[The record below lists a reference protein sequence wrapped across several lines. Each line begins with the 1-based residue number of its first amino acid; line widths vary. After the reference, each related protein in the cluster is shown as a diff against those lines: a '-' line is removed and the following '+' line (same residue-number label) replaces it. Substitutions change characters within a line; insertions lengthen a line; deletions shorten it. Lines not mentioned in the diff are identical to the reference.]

1 MNVKVEAVDQHKV
14 SVAIEVPAEVVQK
27 GFRQAVSRIA
37 NQVRI
42 PGFRKGKANR
52 KILEMHFGKEAVAGE
67 ARDIVINDA
76 LNQALTEQ
84 KLVPVTSPE
93 VKEDKFS
100 ETEGAA
106 FTATF
111 VKEPEVTLG
120 EYKGLEAVHTHP
132 EISDDMVMG
141 QLQQAAAANARLEK
155 AEDGAVLKKG
165 DYAIID
171 FKGTVDG
178 EAFEGGEGK
187 TYPLEIGSQS
197 FIPGFEDQLEGHKA
211 GDDVTVK
218 VKFPESYFVKELAGK
233 DAEFAVH
240 INDVKRKVLPPLDDT
255 FAKSVSQYET
265 LEDLKNSLKE
275 RMQLQAFQQAEEAF
289 HQALIGQA
297 VNNAKV
303 DIPQEM
309 VDQRVD
315 EIVEQIKL
323 NLEAQEQDFG
333 SYLKAVGKTEEEF
346 RKDYE
351 KTAEA
356 EVREGL
362 VLTAI
367 ANEENLDVSNQD
379 LNMEIYSMARQFNA
393 EPKDVVKILRDEGR
407 VGMLYNS
414 VRRKKAA
421 AFIYGAAKKAEA
433 DKAAAEEVKEE
444 VKVAE
449 VKAEEA
455 KAEDVKAEAKEEK
468 PAAKKPAAKKIAA
481 KKPAAKKTTA
491 KKTAAKA
498 ADAKEEKPAAK
509 KPAVKKTTAKKTTAK
524 KTAAKKAEEKPAEE

>member
-14 SVAIEVPAEVVQK
+14 SLTIEVPAEAVQK
-27 GFRQAVSRIA
+27 GFHQAVARIA

-42 PGFRKGKANR
+42 PGFRKGKASR
-52 KILEMHFGKEAVAGE
+52 KVLELRFGKEAIAGE

-76 LNQALTEQ
+76 LNQALAEQ
-84 KLVPVTSPE
+84 KLVPVTSPD
-93 VKEDKFS
+93 VKEDTFS
-100 ETEGAA
+100 EKEGAA

-120 EYKGLEAVHTHP
+120 EYKGLEAAHSHP
-132 EISDDMVMG
+132 EITDDMVVA
-141 QLQQAAAANARLEK
+141 QLKEAAEANARLEM

-178 EAFEGGEGK
+178 KAFEGGEGK

-218 VKFPESYFVKELAGK
+218 VTFPDSYFVKELAGK
-233 DAEFAVH
+233 NAEFAVH
-240 INDVKRKVLPPLDDT
+240 VNDVKRKAIPELDDA
-255 FAKSVSQYET
+255 FAKSVSQYEK

-297 VNNAKV
+297 VNNSKV

-309 VDQRVD
+309 VDRRVD

-323 NLEAQEQDFG
+323 NLEAQEQSFDN
-333 SYLKAVGKTEEEF
+333 YLKSVGKTEEEF
-346 RKDYE
+346 RRDYQ
-351 KTAEA
+351 KTAEG

-362 VLTAI
+362 VLSAV
-367 ANEENLDVSNQD
+367 ADKENLDVTNQD
-379 LNMEIYSMARQFNA
+379 LNMEVYSMARQFNA
-393 EPKDVVKILRDEGR
+393 EPKDVVKILRDENR
-407 VGMLYNS
+407 MGMLYNT

-433 DKAAAEEVKEE
+433 DKKASEEVKEE
-444 VKVAE
+444 SKE
-449 VKAEEA
+449 
-455 KAEDVKAEAKEEK
+455 EAKEEK
-468 PAAKKPAAKKIAA
+468 PAAKKT
-481 KKPAAKKTTA
+481 AAKKTTA
-491 KKTAAKA
+491 KKTAVKKA
-498 ADAKEEKPAAK
+498 EGDQEEKPAAK
-509 KPAVKKTTAKKTTAK
+509 KSAAKKTTVKKTTAKKPAAK
-524 KTAAKKAEEKPAEE
+524 KTEAKAEEPAE